1 MALPG
6 VGSAQCPIA
15 LHRDLWARL
24 ACDLRPN
31 GLDKIATDEV
41 GLDGLEPGLDR
52 VLAGGNKGR
61 TVVRLGGG

>member
-1 MALPG
+1 MGIAGTPGHPEGRAAVLPT
-6 VGSAQCPIA
+6 
-15 LHRDLWARL
+15 
-24 ACDLRPN
+24 N

-41 GLDGLEPGLDR
+41 GLDELEPALDR